1 MASMSS
7 SRPYLIRAMYEWMLD
22 NATTPHLLVDASAGD
37 VQVPQQYVRDGKIVL
52 NIGPTAVKGLVL
64 GNDAIRF
71 EARFGGQP
79 MAVDIPVGRVLS
91 IYTRETGEGMMFES
105 EGPPPPDQDQGP
117 GGTERRAPGG
127 GKGRPNLKV
136 VK

>member
-1 MASMSS
+1 MSS

-22 NATTPHLLVDASAGD
+22 NAATPHLLVDASQGD

-52 NIGPTAVKGLVL
+52 NIGPAAVKGLVL

-71 EARFGGQP
+71 EARFEGRP

-105 EGPPPPDQDQGP
+105 EAPPGPEDTPPPGASQGS
-117 GGTERRAPGG
+117 GGARPE
-127 GKGRPNLKV
+127 KGRPRLKV

>member
-1 MASMSS
+1 
-7 SRPYLIRAMYEWMLD
+7 MYEWMLD

-52 NIGPTAVKGLVL
+52 NIGPAAVKGLVL

-105 EGPPPPDQDQGP
+105 EAPSPPDEGP
-117 GGTERRAPGG
+117 RPSGPAPGG
-127 GKGRPNLKV
+127 GKGRPRLKV

>member
-1 MASMSS
+1 MPSMSS

-22 NATTPHLLVDASAGD
+22 NAATPHLLVDASAGD
-37 VQVPQQYVRDGKIVL
+37 VEVPQQYVREGRIVL
-52 NIGPTAVKGLVL
+52 NIGPSAVKGLVL

-79 MAVDIPVGRVLS
+79 TVVYVPVGRVLS

-105 EGPPPPDQDQGP
+105 EAPQGPPGGEGP
-117 GGTERRAPGG
+117 AGPAPGAPGG
-127 GKGRPNLKV
+127 GRGRPSLKV

>member
-1 MASMSS
+1 MRS

-22 NATTPHLLVDASAGD
+22 NAATPHLLVDASHGD
-37 VQVPQQYVRDGKIVL
+37 VRVPQQYVRDGKIVL

-71 EARFGGQP
+71 EARFGGRP

-105 EGPPPPDQDQGP
+105 EAPPPGDTPGPDTPRGGGPP
-117 GGTERRAPGG
+117 AG
-127 GKGRPNLKV
+127 GKGRPRLKV